1 MRTTEHAIRG
11 GWSQDGRGTNENGSE
26 HDETHDTRGFGTHV
40 SHGCQI
46 SPCRCCLHSSWR
58 YGLVDHSR
66 NCVVVGFATASSM
79 QSSSRFLLC
88 FASFLFGLWVMR
100 VCAAGVSSSLD
111 VASASV
117 AGAGGMGGLDMAA
130 MRHQMNDP
138 AMLKS
143 MQSMLK
149 GMDPAALASMMQ
161 VTVPTCSP

>member
-1 MRTTEHAIRG
+1 
-11 GWSQDGRGTNENGSE
+11 
-26 HDETHDTRGFGTHV
+26 
-40 SHGCQI
+40 
-46 SPCRCCLHSSWR
+46 
-58 YGLVDHSR
+58 
-66 NCVVVGFATASSM
+66 
-79 QSSSRFLLC
+79 
-88 FASFLFGLWVMR
+88 MR
-100 VCAAGVSSSLD
+100 VCAAGASSSLD